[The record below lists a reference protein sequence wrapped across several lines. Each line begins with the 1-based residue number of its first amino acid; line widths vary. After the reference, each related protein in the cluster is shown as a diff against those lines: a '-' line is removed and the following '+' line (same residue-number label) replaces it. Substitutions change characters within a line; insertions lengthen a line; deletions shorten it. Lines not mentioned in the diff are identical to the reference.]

1 MVVLRE
7 LFELSLLALPVYWY
21 SNLSLMF
28 GYSGVLTITRVF
40 LFLTCSVF
48 KHTSPPIN
56 GTRYLPCATRP
67 TSHVPRHTSHATR
80 RFQVLFVLYPSV
92 PWLGFSIGAA
102 FVVVSTTFLA
112 FVEWF
117 NTFEV
122 SRTLLASALA
132 SVATLALWGALM
144 LVLVADAGMLLMFQS
159 MFSLYSVYVQC

>member
-1 MVVLRE
+1 MRHT
-7 LFELSLLALPVYWY
+7 FHA
-21 SNLSLMF
+21 
-28 GYSGVLTITRVF
+28 TR
-40 LFLTCSVF
+40 
-48 KHTSPPIN
+48 HTSHVTHPTSLATCHTP
-56 GTRYLPCATRP
+56 LVPHHSSHATRP
-67 TSHVPRHTSHATR
+67 TLHVPRHTSHATC

-159 MFSLYSVYVQC
+159 MFSLYSVYVQCKRFA